1 MPHAVI
7 VAKSRR
13 RTGSGADAA
22 GSRSLRHRHRLVIWR
37 SAVGAAG
44 RLFQVDQS
52 VAVWVSEEE
61 HRRGALEM
69 YDLVVV
75 QGDSRV
81 AEASVGGLGVGGP
94 EPYGHRDLAVRRQ
107 QHQADV

>member
-1 MPHAVI
+1 MV
-7 VAKSRR
+7 
-13 RTGSGADAA
+13 
-22 GSRSLRHRHRLVIWR
+22 LRHRHRLVIWR
-37 SAVGAAG
+37 SAVVGAAE
-44 RLFQVDQS
+44 RLLQVDES

-81 AEASVGGLGVGGP
+81 AEAS
-94 EPYGHRDLAVRRQ
+94 A
-107 QHQADV
+107 